1 MTEVDHMES
10 VSQIGRGD
18 LGLPNHAALFV
29 HEPRDQQ
36 SGPEA
41 AAWGSLCIKG
51 VHTTTKQGATDYFA
65 FLPFITQCF
74 LTLILL
80 DEDK

>member
-51 VHTTTKQGATDYFA
+51 VHTTTKQGAMIT
-65 FLPFITQCF
+65 LPFS
-74 LTLILL
+74 LSSLSASSP
-80 DEDK
+80 